1 MKFVFND
8 CQTNQN
14 LAKNRGK
21 LVAGKWK
28 NGDTRIFKWDT
39 RFETHP
45 RRSLSLHFFF
55 FFAHGV
61 QLYQAS

>member
-21 LVAGKWK
+21 VVAEKWK
-28 NGDTRIFKWDT
+28 NGDTRIFK
-39 RFETHP
+39 
-45 RRSLSLHFFF
+45 
-55 FFAHGV
+55 
-61 QLYQAS
+61 